1 MGRERVREGG
11 LEQRR
16 GAASSLA
23 KPGDLGVRWS
33 GGSKPVTP
41 SLSSP
46 AYSPQGRRWPREACP
61 ASVICLSVVHLQ
73 QSACSGFAI
82 LGARF
87 IRGLGSPGKKKS
99 SLPET
104 HRVKNFSLFSPR
116 TWGLRTAPQRPGWW
130 EPRACSL
137 KGSAPGLPSLLP
149 SALQSDN

>member
-61 ASVICLSVVHLQ
+61 ASVICLSVCLSVVHLQ

-87 IRGLGSPGKKKS
+87 IRGLGSPGKKKIQ
-99 SLPET
+99 P
-104 HRVKNFSLFSPR
+104 PR
-116 TWGLRTAPQRPGWW
+116 NPQSQEFQP
-130 EPRACSL
+130 L
-137 KGSAPGLPSLLP
+137 
-149 SALQSDN
+149 